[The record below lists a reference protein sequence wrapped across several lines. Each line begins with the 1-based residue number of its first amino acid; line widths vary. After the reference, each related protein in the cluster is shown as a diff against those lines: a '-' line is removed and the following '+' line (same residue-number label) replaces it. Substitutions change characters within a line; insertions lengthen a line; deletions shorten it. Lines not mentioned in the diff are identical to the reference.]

1 MCIVSSLVLWNK
13 MLITKLHIFLSS
25 EKYLIIIRTPFP
37 KWLWTLVKM
46 EKRRLVL
53 SCRKGRSRDWGDGRG
68 RGCQEISLR
77 FMFVFLVNRLC
88 YSCYSPNIPSNNS
101 KVRNQ
106 DDWLCWLS
114 VICLTKKNEY
124 GTKKGEWEN
133 DTPLQ
138 TMLVCNLVF
147 AIRWDKLFPFDSFFN
162 EIQLT
167 EKPFSEVFIKF
178 LSTL

>member
-1 MCIVSSLVLWNK
+1 MHYFITILVGQFYFIKWKNKSSFQQLCIKICYLKSFTFSLHLKCKLNNTQHISSDDSYMWITSSLVLWNK
-13 MLITKLHIFLSS
+13 MLTTKLHIFLSS
-25 EKYLIIIRTPFP
+25 EKYLIIIRTPFL

-77 FMFVFLVNRLC
+77 FMFVFFVNRLC

-106 DDWLCWLS
+106 DD
-114 VICLTKKNEY
+114 
-124 GTKKGEWEN
+124 
-133 DTPLQ
+133 
-138 TMLVCNLVF
+138 
-147 AIRWDKLFPFDSFFN
+147 
-162 EIQLT
+162 
-167 EKPFSEVFIKF
+167 
-178 LSTL
+178 